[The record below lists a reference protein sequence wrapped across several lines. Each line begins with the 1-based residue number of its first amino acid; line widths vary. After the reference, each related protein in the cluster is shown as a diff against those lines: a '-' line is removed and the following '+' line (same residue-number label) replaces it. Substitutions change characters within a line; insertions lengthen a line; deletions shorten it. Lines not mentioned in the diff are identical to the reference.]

1 MPDEL
6 KKIDLPIDSPIKPES
21 PKRKI
26 NWKKLKVPAI
36 IIGAIFLLL
45 LILLLPLRGVI
56 AQGRQAV
63 AAGRLLLEAAKNQDL
78 AKAKEGLAATRKELE
93 DVQREFNKIR
103 FLKFIPYIADL
114 EHGINAALAGISA
127 GDKAIE
133 ALEPNAD
140 LLGLKGESK
149 FVQGSAD
156 DRIQTAV
163 KTMSALTPKV
173 NEMALHIDTLRK
185 ELNQINPNRYPKKIG
200 KTVIRERLA
209 STKETVEN
217 AANLFVNA
225 QPLLINL
232 PAMLGEPQT
241 RRYLILFQNDKE
253 LRATGGFITAYA
265 QFRLERG
272 KMILERADD
281 IYNLDNAKRKTFPA
295 PREITTFHK

>member
-133 ALEPNAD
+133 ALEENLNELD
-140 LLGLKGESK
+140 K
-149 FVQGSAD
+149 
-156 DRIQTAV
+156 AV
-163 KTMSALTPKV
+163 K
-173 NEMALHIDTLRK
+173 
-185 ELNQINPNRYPKKIG
+185 
-200 KTVIRERLA
+200 
-209 STKETVEN
+209 
-217 AANLFVNA
+217 
-225 QPLLINL
+225 
-232 PAMLGEPQT
+232 
-241 RRYLILFQNDKE
+241 
-253 LRATGGFITAYA
+253 
-265 QFRLERG
+265 
-272 KMILERADD
+272 
-281 IYNLDNAKRKTFPA
+281 
-295 PREITTFHK
+295 